1 MIQEFIIIA
10 SSIFV
15 RHKLLG
21 DLKCYHF
28 VVIFYFILKKFG
40 LIFLIKQNKNPTH
53 PPKKN

>member
-28 VVIFYFILKKFG
+28 VVIFYFI
-40 LIFLIKQNKNPTH
+40 
-53 PPKKN
+53 